1 MTAKLNFELELGLL
15 LLKISLDYKRLKY
28 FQIKQ
33 TFTLVQIAGED
44 FVSVCSYILTS
55 SILQNKR
62 KDQKNARKQICYSDI
77 EIIVILFMRYSED
90 AIQSLLR
97 RKKKNA
103 TVRSQLNNC
112 VYCNLS

>member
-1 MTAKLNFELELGLL
+1 MTAKLNSELEPGLL
-15 LLKISLDYKRLKY
+15 FLKISLYYKRLKY
-28 FQIKQ
+28 FQVKQ
-33 TFTLVQIAGED
+33 TFTLVQIEGDD

-62 KDQKNARKQICYSDI
+62 KDQKNARKQISYSDI

-90 AIQSLLR
+90 AVQRLLR
-97 RKKKNA
+97 RKKNA